1 MKVYIIHRWSEPY
14 AVFSTKEAAAL
25 WVYEHSAEYGYD
37 GGLQI
42 AELELDPPRPSP
54 TPEAK

>member
-1 MKVYIIHRWSEPY
+1 MKVYVIHRWSEPY
-14 AVFSTKEAAAL
+14 AAFSTKEAAAL
-25 WVYEHSAEYGYD
+25 WVYEHAAEYGYD

-42 AELELDPPRPSP
+42 AELDPKSP